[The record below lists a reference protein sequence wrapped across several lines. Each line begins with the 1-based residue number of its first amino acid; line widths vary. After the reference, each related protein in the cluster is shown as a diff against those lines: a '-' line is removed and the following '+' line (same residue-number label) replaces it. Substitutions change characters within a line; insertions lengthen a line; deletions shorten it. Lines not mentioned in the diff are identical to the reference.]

1 MMESFAAVPKER
13 PLLGGPTS
21 FPALAEESTPV
32 GAKSILDQA
41 EQDET

>member
-21 FPALAEESTPV
+21 FPTLAEGSTPV
-32 GAKSILDQA
+32 GAQSVLGQA

>member
-21 FPALAEESTPV
+21 FPALADETFPV
-32 GAKSILDQA
+32 GAKSVLDQA
-41 EQDET
+41 QQDET